1 MLKFQQCDK
10 LSQGDDGSSAE
21 SVISKSKIN
30 TRATIYFL
38 TAFFPGR
45 GVFESGFLSLHD
57 AVLKKSG
64 MYVLAATALCAF
76 HTRALGH
83 LQRKHN
89 RNAAIV

>member
-1 MLKFQQCDK
+1 M
-10 LSQGDDGSSAE
+10 
-21 SVISKSKIN
+21 
-30 TRATIYFL
+30 
-38 TAFFPGR
+38 
-45 GVFESGFLSLHD
+45 FESGFLSLHD

-64 MYVLAATALCAF
+64 MYVVANTALCAF